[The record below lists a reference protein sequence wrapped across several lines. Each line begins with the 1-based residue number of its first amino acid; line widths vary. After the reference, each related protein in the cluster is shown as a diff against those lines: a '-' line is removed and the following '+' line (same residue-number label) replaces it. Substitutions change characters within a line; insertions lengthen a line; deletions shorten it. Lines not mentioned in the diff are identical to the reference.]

1 MKLENINAKDG
12 INLMKIV
19 YYSLMASYNTRLT
32 ESRDHNITFNTFYDF
47 AKNFNTL
54 SKEEQYFYLS
64 AGFLLT
70 YEDMGVFDF
79 IIKYLPIDELGLI
92 TIGDKVIDKKTN
104 LTVYEIKKIFDILWE
119 THLSLLNIDNF
130 FFHLKE

>member
-1 MKLENINAKDG
+1 M
-12 INLMKIV
+12 
-19 YYSLMASYNTRLT
+19 
-32 ESRDHNITFNTFYDF
+32 
-47 AKNFNTL
+47 
-54 SKEEQYFYLS
+54 S

-92 TIGDKVIDKKTN
+92 KIGDKIIDKKTN

-119 THLSLLNIDNF
+119 THLSLLNLDNF
-130 FFHLKE
+130 FFHSKE